1 MIKRFGLPG
10 HDDYSNMLKYIQFQT
25 FRPQIQMQKLSG
37 ALNSTNRHF
46 CQKTPMKL
54 FDLTR
59 ILGDNLK
66 LSGNLKFE

>member
-37 ALNSTNRHF
+37 ALNSTNQHF
-46 CQKTPMKL
+46 CQKSQMKL
-54 FDLTR
+54 FDPAR
-59 ILGDNLK
+59 ILGCNFK
-66 LSGNLKFE
+66 LSGNFEFE